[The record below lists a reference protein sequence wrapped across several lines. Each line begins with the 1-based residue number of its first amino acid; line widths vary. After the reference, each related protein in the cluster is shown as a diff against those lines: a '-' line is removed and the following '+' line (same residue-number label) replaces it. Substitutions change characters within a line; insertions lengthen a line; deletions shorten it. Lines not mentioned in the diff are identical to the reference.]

1 MKRLIAALLLTA
13 LSPLTWALDSADQ
26 QRLTEIQTRWAHIQ
40 YNLPEEQRTKAFEQ
54 LAAQATAFTQARPQA
69 AEAWIWSGIVSSSW
83 AGAQGGLGALSKVK
97 AAKVDLE
104 KALALDPKALQGS
117 AYTSLAA
124 LYDRV
129 PGWPIGFGDADKADQ
144 LLKQALQ
151 LNPTGIDSLYFWG
164 DHLYR
169 QKRYSEAREA
179 LQKALLAAPRG
190 PGNRRCRTAQRD
202 RKRAGRHQQKTQLTG
217 VRVRLLLIED
227 DEALGEGI
235 HQALVREGYTVD
247 WLKDGS
253 SALHALLSE
262 TFDVAVLDLGL
273 PRMDGLEV
281 LRRLRDSGSNLPVLI
296 LTARDAT
303 EDRIAGLDAGADD
316 YLIKPFDLAEL
327 KARLRALLRRSAGR
341 ARVMIEHA
349 GICLDP
355 STQQVSY
362 HGEPVLLTP
371 KEYQL
376 LHELLSPPG
385 RVMTRDQLMQLLYGW
400 NEEAESNTLEVHI
413 HHLRKK
419 FSSELIRTVRGVGYL
434 VEERG

>member
-1 MKRLIAALLLTA
+1 M
-13 LSPLTWALDSADQ
+13 
-26 QRLTEIQTRWAHIQ
+26 
-40 YNLPEEQRTKAFEQ
+40 
-54 LAAQATAFTQARPQA
+54 
-69 AEAWIWSGIVSSSW
+69 
-83 AGAQGGLGALSKVK
+83 
-97 AAKVDLE
+97 
-104 KALALDPKALQGS
+104 
-117 AYTSLAA
+117 
-124 LYDRV
+124 
-129 PGWPIGFGDADKADQ
+129 
-144 LLKQALQ
+144 
-151 LNPTGIDSLYFWG
+151 
-164 DHLYR
+164 
-169 QKRYSEAREA
+169 
-179 LQKALLAAPRG
+179 
-190 PGNRRCRTAQRD
+190 
-202 RKRAGRHQQKTQLTG
+202 
-217 VRVRLLLIED
+217 RLLLIED
-227 DEALGEGI
+227 DEALGGGI
-235 HQALVREGYTVD
+235 HQALAREGYTVD

-262 TFDVAVLDLGL
+262 TFDVVVLDLGL
-273 PRMDGLEV
+273 PRMGGLEV
-281 LRRLRDSGSNLPVLI
+281 LRRLRDSGATVPVLI

-341 ARVMIEHA
+341 ARVLIEHA

-362 HGEPVLLTP
+362 HNQPVSLTP

-385 RVMTRDQLMQLLYGW
+385 RVMTRDQLIQLLYGW

-434 VEERG
+434 VEDRV

>member
-1 MKRLIAALLLTA
+1 M
-13 LSPLTWALDSADQ
+13 
-26 QRLTEIQTRWAHIQ
+26 
-40 YNLPEEQRTKAFEQ
+40 
-54 LAAQATAFTQARPQA
+54 
-69 AEAWIWSGIVSSSW
+69 
-83 AGAQGGLGALSKVK
+83 
-97 AAKVDLE
+97 
-104 KALALDPKALQGS
+104 
-117 AYTSLAA
+117 
-124 LYDRV
+124 
-129 PGWPIGFGDADKADQ
+129 
-144 LLKQALQ
+144 
-151 LNPTGIDSLYFWG
+151 
-164 DHLYR
+164 
-169 QKRYSEAREA
+169 
-179 LQKALLAAPRG
+179 
-190 PGNRRCRTAQRD
+190 
-202 RKRAGRHQQKTQLTG
+202 
-217 VRVRLLLIED
+217 RLLLIED
-227 DEALGEGI
+227 DVALGEGI

-247 WLKDGS
+247 WLQDGS

-262 TFDVAVLDLGL
+262 TFDAVVLDLGL

-281 LRRLRDSGSNLPVLI
+281 LRRLRDSGATVPVLI

-341 ARVMIEHA
+341 ARVVIEHA

-355 STQQVSY
+355 STQHVSY
-362 HGEPVLLTP
+362 HGQTVLLTP

-419 FSSELIRTVRGVGYL
+419 FSSELIRTIRGVGYL
-434 VEERG
+434 VEEHR